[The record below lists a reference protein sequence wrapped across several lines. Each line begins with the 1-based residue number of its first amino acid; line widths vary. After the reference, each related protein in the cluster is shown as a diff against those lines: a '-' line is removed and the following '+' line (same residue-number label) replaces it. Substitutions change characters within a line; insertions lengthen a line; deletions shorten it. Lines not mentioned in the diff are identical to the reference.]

1 MFICYLVLVYQITPS
16 LRPYTIKSTS
26 AVISVLLGHN
36 PAIAG
41 LSPRLVCILT
51 ALLKHNPAITELW
64 VVLQQLFRMIQE
76 GLVII

>member
-26 AVISVLLGHN
+26 AVISVLLGDN

-41 LSPRLVCILT
+41 VSPRLVCIMT